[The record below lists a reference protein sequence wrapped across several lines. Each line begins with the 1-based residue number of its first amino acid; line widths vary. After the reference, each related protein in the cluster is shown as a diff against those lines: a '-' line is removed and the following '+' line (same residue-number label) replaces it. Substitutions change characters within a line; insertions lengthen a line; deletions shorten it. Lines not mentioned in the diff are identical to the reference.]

1 MKLYKTFAI
10 LMALSILLTACA
22 ALPKTN
28 PPDTNK
34 IPYPQGI
41 TLDGPAG
48 VDRQFDITN
57 SPYYPTFDFYNMK
70 STNNLTILSNF
81 KTFQQ
86 TTEFTCGPACV
97 VMVLTYYGLYHGQS
111 DREIYELRENKER
124 PETMLKDL
132 IAMFEGYGKWDIYS
146 TYDLPNPAELPM
158 DFIINTLRQ
167 GKPII
172 FGDGEWGVGHWR
184 IIIGYDDMGDDIV
197 ANDVLILAE
206 PYDTNDHNQ
215 DGYTIMP
222 FERLYYNWTNQFDP
236 DFSVYLFVVAEPR
249 G

>member
-1 MKLYKTFAI
+1 MKKQLTI
-10 LMALSILLTACA
+10 IALLLLLSACNCK
-22 ALPKTN
+22 PN
-28 PPDTNK
+28 PPATNK

-41 TLDGPAG
+41 TLDGPAA

-57 SPYYPTFDFYNMK
+57 SPYYPTIDFYNMK
-70 STNNLTILSNF
+70 STNSLTILQNF

-86 TTEFTCGPACV
+86 TTEVTCGPACV
-97 VMVLTYYGLYHGQS
+97 VMVLEYYKKYNGQS
-111 DREIYELRENKER
+111 DRDIYSLRKNLNR
-124 PETMLKDL
+124 PETLLKD
-132 IAMFEGYGKWDIYS
+132 IITMFNGYGEWDFYS
-146 TYDLPNPAELPM
+146 TYDLPDPTELPM
-158 DFIINTLRQ
+158 NFIINTLRQ

-184 IIIGYDDMGDDIV
+184 IIIGYDDMGDNIV

-236 DFSVYLFVVAEPR
+236 DFAQYLFVVAMPR